1 MLSLLAFRA
10 IGALA
15 DALPRSVQY
24 AIARRAGDLYYFFD
38 ATARE
43 NVKDNLR
50 GVHGDKVSP
59 ALIRKQARWVFR
71 SFGMYLC
78 EFFGQKRFGGD
89 FVDKHVVVQGRENL
103 DAALQRGKGVIFCP
117 AHYSN
122 WEMGATIIAH
132 LGYPITIVAQM
143 HADPKVNELFFG
155 QREKRGIRVVP
166 SQHGAK
172 GALKALRQ
180 NHTVALMGDRRTGG
194 PVVGVKLFGRLAYLP
209 QGPWRIALT
218 SGAALL
224 PTFIHRRIDGGL
236 TLEIGAPIDVQ
247 SSGTLQERVARL
259 AQSWTQCFE
268 RRLLI
273 DPSQWAVFTKVW
285 ADSSND
291 TSHEPDEMAAMSAA
305 AATSEGG
312 KPERGQ

>member
-24 AIARRAGDLYYFFD
+24 AIARRAGDLYYLCD
-38 ATARE
+38 RTARN
-43 NVKDNLR
+43 NVKENLR

-59 ALIRKQARWVFR
+59 ALIRRQARWIFR

-78 EFFGQKRFGGD
+78 EFFGQKRFGRE
-89 FVDKHVVVQGRENL
+89 FIDKHVVIQGREHL
-103 DAALQRGKGVIFCP
+103 DAAMQRGKGVIFCP

-122 WEMGATIIAH
+122 WEMGASIVAH
-132 LGYPITIVAQM
+132 MGYPITIIAQM
-143 HADPKVNELFFG
+143 HDDPKVNELFFG
-155 QREKRGIRVVP
+155 QREKRGIHVVP

-180 NHTVALMGDRRTGG
+180 NHTVALMGDRTTGG
-194 PVVGVKLFGRLAYLP
+194 PVVGVKLFGKLAYLP

-224 PTFIHRRIDGGL
+224 PTFIHRRLDGGL
-236 TLEIGAPIDVQ
+236 TLNIGAPLEVPQ
-247 SSGTLQERVARL
+247 TGTIQERMALL
-259 AQSWTQCFE
+259 AQSWTHCFE

-273 DPSQWAVFTKVW
+273 DPGQWAVFTKVW
-285 ADSSND
+285 AD
-291 TSHEPDEMAAMSAA
+291 TMPQLPGKL
-305 AATSEGG
+305 AATSSSEVTLEGG
-312 KPERGQ
+312 KTERGQ